1 MKNKAPIEKKYLLQI
16 LSAFAAIVLWFAIT
30 YTDDPSINISINNI
44 QLKTSGEKSLEQ
56 NGLIFVNRDNL
67 PGISIEVRG
76 KRSDVQSILNSVSA
90 KVDLSDIS
98 EAGEY
103 TRDLSFDVPNPSVMV
118 TKKKSSQIT
127 VDIEK
132 SVTKDV
138 PVYIQQ
144 TDSDKN
150 KEYLIKSTP
159 AKESISI
166 TGTQDDISKIKEA
179 LITIDVASMST
190 DSENDYPISFADSA
204 HSILTPSNRVM
215 TNSKLIKVK
224 NKVYLKKTVEI
235 ALDPGLDISGYQ
247 VIVKS
252 FSKDKTE
259 IGVER
264 GSYDKINTIYADFTD
279 GITVNSSGKYQMKM
293 KIPDRVY
300 CPSESDELIMTAD
313 IEAIE
318 VRDVTF
324 EVIPEN
330 APTGAVVTLNPT
342 TVTVELTGAQSKM
355 QEVKAMVDLSG
366 LSAGTHRVPVV
377 FATENTGV
385 TVKASPEI
393 NVTIG

>member
-76 KRSDVQSILNSVSA
+76 KRSDVQSILNSISA

-293 KIPDRVY
+293 KIPDGVY

-330 APTGAVVTLNPT
+330 APTDAVVTLNPT

>member
-293 KIPDRVY
+293 KIPDGVY

-330 APTGAVVTLNPT
+330 APTDAVVTLNPT